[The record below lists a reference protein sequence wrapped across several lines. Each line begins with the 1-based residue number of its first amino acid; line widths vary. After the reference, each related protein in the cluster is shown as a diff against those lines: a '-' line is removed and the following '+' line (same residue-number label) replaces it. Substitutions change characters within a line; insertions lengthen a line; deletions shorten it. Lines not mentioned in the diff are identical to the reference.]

1 MTRVGRAKMEAHL
14 GGSSCCWG
22 SSEIIR
28 AGLVLVELWA
38 TGLMLV
44 GLMAAGLVLL
54 GSLWRACAG
63 VAVRGRAHVGGTQCG
78 VTRVGEA

>member
-38 TGLMLV
+38 TGPVLV
-44 GLMAAGLVLL
+44 GLMAVRLELMELRAGLVL
-54 GSLWRACAG
+54 
-63 VAVRGRAHVGGTQCG
+63 VGLIGTSCW
-78 VTRVGEA
+78 